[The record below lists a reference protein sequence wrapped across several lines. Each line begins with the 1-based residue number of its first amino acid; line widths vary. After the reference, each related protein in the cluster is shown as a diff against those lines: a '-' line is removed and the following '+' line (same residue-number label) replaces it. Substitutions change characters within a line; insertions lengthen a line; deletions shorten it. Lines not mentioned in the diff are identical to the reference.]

1 MNKSTLKNLT
11 HAHAWLG
18 LIISGVL
25 MIVFAC
31 GSLSFF
37 RHNIVQWDSQYH
49 APTPLTGDVAPIAT
63 VLDNIRAKNYN
74 IPAHH
79 SLLITLP
86 TDEQPYYY
94 TAFETETD
102 DGYHQ
107 DYQLNF
113 DANTGEQLPVNTEQF
128 YLSDMLY
135 TLHISLL
142 LPYGTEIVGVITL
155 IFFVMVLSG
164 ICMVLKKLVSHFY
177 QYRLKRNKD
186 TYLDG
191 HTLIGISSLPFTFIF
206 ALTGVMFNLSI
217 LLQAGFGFAVFK
229 GDIPALIKTAGFF
242 DQPHVEEPGNP
253 ISNNSI
259 DVILQN
265 VRSNYPERKIATVSL
280 YGAGYENGVAEIRL
294 QKHHDL
300 IPITHVTYALK
311 DATKLAEY
319 NATQAPTAATYIA
332 LSNLHFGE
340 FGGITLKFIYFI
352 LGLSCC
358 YLILS
363 GNLLWLEKRENNR
376 QQSKK
381 GLAFVK
387 AMTLALSTGTLIA
400 VACSFVGTRLA
411 PLNWTRSELLPTL
424 FFCAIGVSLI
434 HALFNS
440 MKRQAIRRAMIQ
452 QLIFAGAL
460 FSVCPLYDL
469 VQIFSGYVPHD
480 YLQLDVL
487 LVNGALLL
495 CAFFCFYL
503 GKYQHATKTISV
515 QEPVTLSRSIS

>member
-25 MIVFAC
+25 MIVFVC

-37 RHNIVQWDSQYH
+37 RYNIVQWDSQYH
-49 APTPLTGDVAPIAT
+49 APAPLAGEVAPIAT
-63 VLDNIRAKNYN
+63 ILDNISAHNYT

-79 SLLITLP
+79 NLLISLP
-86 TDEQPYYY
+86 TEEKPYYY

-102 DGYHQ
+102 DGHHQ

-113 DANTGEQLPVNTEQF
+113 DANTGEQLPINTEQF

-135 TLHISLL
+135 MLHISLL

-155 IFFVMVLSG
+155 LFFVMVLSG

-242 DQPHVEEPGNP
+242 DLPHVEESGNS

-259 DVILQN
+259 DVIVKK
-265 VRSNYPERKIATVSL
+265 VRADYPEHKIVAVNL
-280 YGAGYENGVAEIRL
+280 YGAGDENGVAEIRL

-300 IPITHVTYALK
+300 IPTTHVTYALK
-311 DATKLAEY
+311 DATKLADY
-319 NATQAPTAATYIA
+319 NAIEAPAAATYTT
-332 LSNLHFGE
+332 LSSLHFGE
-340 FGGITLKFIYFI
+340 FGGITLKFVYFI
-352 LGLSCC
+352 LGLGCC

-363 GNLLWLEKRENNR
+363 GNLIWLEKRENNR
-376 QQSKK
+376 QQSKR

-400 VACSFVGTRLA
+400 VACSFVGTRFA
-411 PLNWTRSELLPTL
+411 PLSWPRTELLPTL
-424 FFCAIGVSLI
+424 FFCAIGISLI

-440 MKRQAIRRAMIQ
+440 IKRQAIRRAMVQ
-452 QLIFAGAL
+452 QLVCAAILFA
-460 FSVCPLYDL
+460 VCPLYDL
-469 VQIFSGYVPHD
+469 IQVVSGYTPHA
-480 YLQLDVL
+480 YLQLDVF
-487 LVNGALLL
+487 LVNAALLL
-495 CAFFCFYL
+495 TALFCFSL
-503 GKYQHATKTISV
+503 GKYQHATRPSTTEESL
-515 QEPVTLSRSIS
+515 TMSRSVS